1 MSTDKILLLDSGNT
15 RLKWAWLTAAGLEQ
29 PGSAAQAG
37 LDLHAHAQS
46 AWAAVA
52 TPTRIIV
59 SNVAGDEF
67 SARLSARTQRLW
79 KLEPEFV
86 RAQPRACGV
95 TNAYADPGK
104 LGADRWVALIAAHR
118 HTPGAVCIVDC
129 GTAVTIDTLTAD
141 GNHSGGVILP
151 GLRLMQR
158 ALFEHTQKI
167 ISDDMQQDMH
177 PLTPFARSTREAV
190 HNGTLY
196 ALTGAIER
204 ATADAEAAL
213 GTTVTRIITGG
224 DAARVLPHL
233 ATQYR
238 HTPDLVLQGLA
249 VIAGGSS

>member
-1 MSTDKILLLDSGNT
+1 MSTEKILLLDSGNT
-15 RLKWAWLTAAGLEQ
+15 RIKWAWLTAAGLEH
-29 PGSAAQAG
+29 PGSAMQAW

-46 AWAAVA
+46 AWSQIA

-59 SNVAGDEF
+59 SNVAGEEF
-67 SARLSARTQRLW
+67 AARLSACTQRLW
-79 KLEPEFV
+79 KLEPEFIH
-86 RAQPRACGV
+86 AQTHACGV

-118 HTPGAVCIVDC
+118 HTPGAVCVVDC

-158 ALFEHTQKI
+158 ALFEHTQQI
-167 ISDDMQQDMH
+167 GDDMNPVTH
-177 PLTPFARSTREAV
+177 PLTPFARSTQAAV
-190 HNGTLY
+190 QNGSLY

-204 ATADAEAAL
+204 ATADVEAAL
-213 GTTVTRIITGG
+213 GTAVTRIITGG

-233 ATQYR
+233 TARYR
-238 HTPDLVLQGLA
+238 HAPDLVLQGLA
-249 VIAGGSS
+249 VIAGYPS

>member
-1 MSTDKILLLDSGNT
+1 MSTEKILLLDSGNT
-15 RLKWAWLTAAGLEQ
+15 RLKWAWLTTAGLEQ

-46 AWAAVA
+46 VWSAFAV
-52 TPTRIIV
+52 PTRIIV
-59 SNVAGDEF
+59 SNVTGDEF
-67 SARLSARTQRLW
+67 AARLSACTQQLW

-86 RAQPRACGV
+86 HAQPRAFGV
-95 TNAYADPGK
+95 TNAYADPGT

-118 HTPGAVCIVDC
+118 HTPGAVCVVDC
-129 GTAVTIDTLTAD
+129 GTAVTIDTLTAG

-167 ISDDMQQDMH
+167 ISDDMNQATH
-177 PLTPFARSTREAV
+177 PLTPFTRSTHAAV
-190 HNGTLY
+190 QNGTLY
-196 ALTGAIER
+196 ALTGAIEH

-213 GTTVTRIITGG
+213 DTTVTRIITGG

-233 ATQYR
+233 AARYR